1 MNKQDL
7 IDAVAAST
15 GESKTTVANV
25 LDAVTAATH
34 EALGKGEEVSL
45 HGIGKLAVKLRKGR
59 TGRNPRTGETI
70 EIAAKNSVAFTA
82 FKPLKDAVNA

>member
-1 MNKQDL
+1 MNKQEL

-15 GESKTTVANV
+15 DESKTTVANV
-25 LDAVTAATH
+25 LDAITAATH
-34 EALGKGEEVSL
+34 DALVKGQEVIL
-45 HGIGKLAVKLRKGR
+45 HGGKFKVNQRKGR

-70 EIAAKNSVAFTA
+70 EIAAKKSVAFTA